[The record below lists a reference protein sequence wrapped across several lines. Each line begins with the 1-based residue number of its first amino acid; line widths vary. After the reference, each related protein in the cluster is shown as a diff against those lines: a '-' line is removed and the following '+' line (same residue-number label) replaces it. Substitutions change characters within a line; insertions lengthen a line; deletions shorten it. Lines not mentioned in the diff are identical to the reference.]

1 MYEWI
6 FLPELKILIHVWT
19 MKVVVEIKVMMNE
32 HFVIEETLE
41 LLEYLRLYLILMMK
55 ELKEK
60 ILEKIKK

>member
-1 MYEWI
+1 
-6 FLPELKILIHVWT
+6 
-19 MKVVVEIKVMMNE
+19 MKVVVVEIKVMMNE